1 MGEQFKWNPSEDRM
15 GQMMRQAV
23 YMEDQVTLEH
33 LAKQKAD
40 LEARDETGATPLH
53 IAATQNRPAI
63 IAWLLGRRA
72 SVVTT
77 DKEGFSALAWA
88 CVRGH
93 SSAVKE
99 LLAGRADTE
108 AVMTTREK
116 TALSL
121 SAERG
126 HLNCI
131 QELLAGKASLEQTNA
146 DGGSLLMCAAHTGEA
161 DIMAALLDK
170 KMNPNQADNEG
181 WTALMHSVTAPVIA
195 AGGEFGEKRV
205 HLEGAIGRKS
215 CMELLLLHKAD
226 VNAQA
231 LDGLSSLIIAAGRD
245 RGMAVKR
252 LLEFRAQVNHA
263 TARGQT
269 ALLMAAAHDL
279 PDVVRMLIMASAD
292 VNHTNA
298 KNCSALSLAEKY
310 DCKEV
315 VALLKRAGAVEAKG
329 KKKKKKGKKK

>member
-1 MGEQFKWNPSEDRM
+1 M

-33 LAKQKAD
+33 LAKQKAN
-40 LEARDETGATPLH
+40 LESRDETGATPLH
-53 IAATQNRPAI
+53 IAATQNRPTI

-72 SVVTT
+72 DILST

-93 SSAVKE
+93 ASSVKE
-99 LLAGRADTE
+99 LLIGRADTE

-116 TALSL
+116 TALAL

-146 DGGSLLMCAAHTGEA
+146 DGSTLLMCAAHTGEA
-161 DIMAALLDK
+161 DVVSSLLHR
-170 KMNPNQADNEG
+170 KMNPNQVDFEG
-181 WTALMHSVTAPVIA
+181 WTALMHSVTAAVVA

-205 HLEGAIGRKS
+205 NLEGAIGKKS
-215 CMELLLLHKAD
+215 CMELLLLHKAE
-226 VNAQA
+226 VNCQAQ
-231 LDGLSSLIIAAGRD
+231 DGLSPLIIAAGRD
-245 RGMAVKR
+245 RSVAVKR
-252 LLEFRAQVNHA
+252 LLEFRAQVNMA
-263 TARGQT
+263 TSKGQT

-279 PDVVRMLIMASAD
+279 PDIVRMLILAAAD
-292 VNHTNA
+292 VNHVNG

-315 VALLKRAGAVEAKG
+315 VALLKRAGAVDPKG
-329 KKKKKKGKKK
+329 KKKKKGKKK